1 MISRDRINPVVYNW
15 NATKLIKSSGIQFL
29 GLKFLGES
37 FFFSE
42 RYGWRTMKEFK
53 VLREAGNRMAILSG
67 IYTYICSSI
76 SLSGRHFFRQVFLYF
91 NLIDGNGHDV

>member
-37 FFFSE
+37 FSIRMEDNEGIQSIE
-42 RYGWRTMKEFK
+42 RSRKPDGDLIGY
-53 VLREAGNRMAILSG
+53 IH
-67 IYTYICSSI
+67 IHICSSI